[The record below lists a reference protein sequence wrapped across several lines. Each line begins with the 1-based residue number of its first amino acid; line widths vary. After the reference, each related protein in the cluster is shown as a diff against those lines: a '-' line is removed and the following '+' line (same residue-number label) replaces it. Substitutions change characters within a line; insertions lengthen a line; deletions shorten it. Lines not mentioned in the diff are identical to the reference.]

1 MRRTLTWAIGLLL
14 VPAVVLPVVAQTYPT
29 KAIRMI
35 VPFPRGGRTGSR
47 RMGCS
52 WGGDGARPPG
62 WWRRL
67 ASGVAQI
74 ACACAIAVAL
84 PSVAQTY
91 PAKAIRMIVPFPPG
105 GTTDILGRIAGQKIT
120 EALGQQV
127 IIDNRAG
134 AGGNIGTELVAKSPP
149 DGYTLLTDP
158 GSTLTI
164 NPSLFSKLSF
174 DPLKD
179 FAPITIL
186 AAVPNMLEVHP
197 SLPVKNVRELIALAK
212 TKPGQ
217 LNYASTGAGQSTHL
231 SMELFKT
238 MAGIDLNHIP
248 YKGSAPALTDL
259 LGGQV
264 SLMFDNMPSS
274 LPHVKAGKL
283 RALAVS
289 TLKRSPTMPQLPT
302 VAESGLPGFEVSVW
316 FAVLAPAGTPREV
329 VNKLNAVLVKALQ
342 APDVKERLASQG
354 AEAVG
359 NTPEQFSAQMKRDLV
374 KWAKVVKDSGAKLE

>member
-1 MRRTLTWAIGLLL
+1 MRNAAFSAML
-14 VPAVVLPVVAQTYPT
+14 VVL
-29 KAIRMI
+29 AI
-35 VPFPRGGRTGSR
+35 P
-47 RMGCS
+47 
-52 WGGDGARPPG
+52 A
-62 WWRRL
+62 
-67 ASGVAQI
+67 AGVA
-74 ACACAIAVAL
+74 AD
-84 PSVAQTY
+84 TY

-105 GTTDILGRIAGQKIT
+105 GTTDILGRVAGQKIT

-127 IIDNRAG
+127 IIDNRPG
-134 AGGNIGTELVAKSPP
+134 AGGIIGTELVAKSPP

-164 NPSLFSKLSF
+164 NPSLFSKLAF

-197 SLPVKNVRELIALAK
+197 SLPVKNVKELIALAK
-212 TKPGQ
+212 SKPGQ

-289 TLKRSPTMPQLPT
+289 TLKRSPTVPELPT

-316 FAVLAPAGTPREV
+316 FAVLAPAGTPRDV
-329 VNKLNAVLVKALQ
+329 VNKLHGVLTRALH
-342 APDVKERLASQG
+342 APEVKERLASQG
-354 AEAVG
+354 AQAVG
-359 NTPEQFSAQMKRDLV
+359 NTPEEFTAQMRSDLV

>member
-1 MRRTLTWAIGLLL
+1 MYKRVVCATLAAAFLPL
-14 VPAVVLPVVAQTYPT
+14 AVVAADTYP
-29 KAIRMI
+29 
-35 VPFPRGGRTGSR
+35 S
-47 RMGCS
+47 
-52 WGGDGARPPG
+52 
-62 WWRRL
+62 
-67 ASGVAQI
+67 
-74 ACACAIAVAL
+74 
-84 PSVAQTY
+84 
-91 PAKAIRMIVPFPPG
+91 KAIRMIVPFPPG
-105 GTTDILGRIAGQKIT
+105 GTTDILARVAGQKIT

-134 AGGNIGTELVAKSPP
+134 AGGNIGTELVVKSPP
-149 DGYTLLTDP
+149 DGYTLLADP

-164 NPSLFSKLSF
+164 NPSLFAKLAF

-197 SLPVKNVRELIALAK
+197 SLPVKNVKELIALAK
-212 TKPGQ
+212 SKPGQ
-217 LNYASTGAGQSTHL
+217 INYASTGAGQSTHL

-248 YKGSAPALTDL
+248 YKGSSPALTDL

-289 TLKRSPTMPQLPT
+289 TLK
-302 VAESGLPGFEVSVW
+302 
-316 FAVLAPAGTPREV
+316 
-329 VNKLNAVLVKALQ
+329 
-342 APDVKERLASQG
+342 
-354 AEAVG
+354 
-359 NTPEQFSAQMKRDLV
+359 
-374 KWAKVVKDSGAKLE
+374 